1 MMPETRDSRLKRS
14 TAIEFARFR
23 TFCRMDSQPGRL
35 AVDSARARE
44 SGLWYFVMTLVPRER
59 KLDVEQIAEN
69 VLRAPPVSWIAD
81 SAEPEMRPAET
92 LLVETEVVEVDIDPH
107 IEIDRGQALER
118 SQRVEGHLR
127 ILLSI
132 HGDDVLAAATQ
143 EFVDSEIFDVPAI
156 REIQPWE
163 TLVHRAEHL
172 LKKAH
177 KSRCPS

>member
-1 MMPETRDSRLKRS
+1 VKNWSAVEWCRTRVVEPVPPD
-14 TAIEFARFR
+14 E
-23 TFCRMDSQPGRL
+23 L
-35 AVDSARARE
+35 A
-44 SGLWYFVMTLVPRER
+44 LVPRER

-132 HGDDVLAAATQ
+132 DGDDVLAAATQ

-163 TLVHRAEHL
+163 ALVHRAEHL

-177 KSRCPS
+177 SRCPGRPPCRRAGSVAGRTFSAGKS